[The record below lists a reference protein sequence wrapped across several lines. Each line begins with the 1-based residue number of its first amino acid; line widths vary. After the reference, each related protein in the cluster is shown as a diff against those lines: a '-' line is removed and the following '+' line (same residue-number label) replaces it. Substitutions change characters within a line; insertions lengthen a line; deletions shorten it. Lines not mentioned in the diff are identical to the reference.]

1 MKERTK
7 EIFGNWKYMLLGL
20 GVICANIGAV
30 SSIGTF
36 PDNQVLVATIL
47 IATTVAAAYLAYR
60 LDLWKGEEK
69 GSFLKAL
76 AYVGCGTVV
85 MFIVKIIGG
94 TIISME
100 GGGLPANEAAIRNA
114 DIPLVVLCLFTVLLA
129 PMIEELFFRGILMGK
144 IFGRRSIL
152 GLIVSSFLFGLV
164 HVPTT
169 IGAWVVYGGMG
180 MVLGLAYHFSG
191 KFSYSYALHFIN
203 NLYSFVLIQLFQ
215 LFLRS

>member
-20 GVICANIGAV
+20 GVICTNIGAV
-30 SSIGTF
+30 SSIGAF
-36 PDNQVLVATIL
+36 PDNQVL

-76 AYVGCGTVV
+76 AYVGGGTVV

-114 DIPLVVLCLFTVLLA
+114 DIPLVVLGLFTVLLA
-129 PMIEELFFRGILMGK
+129 PMIR
-144 IFGRRSIL
+144 
-152 GLIVSSFLFGLV
+152 
-164 HVPTT
+164 
-169 IGAWVVYGGMG
+169 
-180 MVLGLAYHFSG
+180 
-191 KFSYSYALHFIN
+191 
-203 NLYSFVLIQLFQ
+203 
-215 LFLRS
+215 